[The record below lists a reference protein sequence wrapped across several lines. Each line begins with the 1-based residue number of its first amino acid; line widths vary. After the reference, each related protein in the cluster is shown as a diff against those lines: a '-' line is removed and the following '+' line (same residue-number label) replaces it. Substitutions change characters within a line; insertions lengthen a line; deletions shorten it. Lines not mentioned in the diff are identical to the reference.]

1 MRFVSWNIMAGGG
14 PRCGTIVETL
24 RRYDPDVI
32 TLQETV
38 ASRAADLCHVL
49 RDAGYRFGLT
59 APRTAG
65 DRGLCLLSR
74 TPLRRVDRS
83 PAPHA
88 GIYPRGWLEADLVS
102 YGVRL
107 ASVYGPAEGPRI
119 AAYWDAAAR
128 WLRRRVA
135 RPFLMLGDFNAG
147 ASLVDG
153 EAYRFKAGRAF
164 AELVRI
170 GLVDCWRR
178 RHGDRREH
186 TWFSHPGPAR
196 TGRGF
201 RIDHAFAS
209 PTLAE
214 RLTECRYDHEV
225 RERGWSDHSL
235 LVVDLALERTATVA
249 SGTAAPAS
257 RARAGV

>member
-14 PRCGTIVETL
+14 SRCGTIVETL
-24 RRYDPDVI
+24 RHYDPDVI

-38 ASRAADLCHVL
+38 ASRAADVCHLL
-49 RDAGYRFGLT
+49 RGAGYAFGLS
-59 APRTAG
+59 APRAAG

-74 TPLRRVDRS
+74 APLRRVTRS
-83 PAPHA
+83 TPPQA
-88 GIYPRGWLEADLVS
+88 GVHPRGWLEVDLVD

-107 ASVYGPAEGPRI
+107 AAVYGPSEGPPI

-147 ASLVDG
+147 ASMVDAEG
-153 EAYRFKAGRAF
+153 YRFKAGRAF
-164 AELVRI
+164 AELGRI

-178 RHGDRREH
+178 QHGDRREH
-186 TWFSHPGPAR
+186 TWFSHSGR
-196 TGRGF
+196 TRVGRGF

-209 PTLAE
+209 PGLAE
-214 RLTECRYDHEV
+214 RLTGCRYDHEV
-225 RERGWSDHSL
+225 RERGSSDHSL
-235 LVVDLALERTATVA
+235 LLVDLALDA
-249 SGTAAPAS
+249 
-257 RARAGV
+257 